1 MRQDGRLSRLLHVLL
16 HMEKHADPM
25 TSETIARMLGTNSAV
40 VRRTMA
46 GLRDAGYVSSEKG
59 HGGGWTLSRPLSD
72 ITLLD
77 VYRTIGSPGFFA
89 MGVATD
95 EPQCLVEQ
103 AVNSALERTLNEAE
117 TLLLARLGE
126 IAISDIAAEFERRY
140 GAVMSG
146 KLPSCA
152 NHPVKSD

>member
-16 HMEKHADPM
+16 HMEKHAEPM
-25 TSETIARMLGTNSAV
+25 TSERIARMLGTNSVV

-103 AVNSALERTLNEAE
+103 AVNSALERTLGEAE
-117 TLLLARLGE
+117 ALLLTRLGE
-126 IAISDIAAEFERRY
+126 IAISDIAADFERRY
-140 GAVMSG
+140 GAVKG
-146 KLPSCA
+146 DRPPSCA
-152 NHPVKSD
+152 EDADKAL

>member
-16 HMEKHADPM
+16 HMEKHAQPM
-25 TSETIARMLGTNSAV
+25 TSERIAQMLGTNSVV

-89 MGVATD
+89 MGVATE

-103 AVNSALERTLNEAE
+103 AVNSALERTLDEAE
-117 TLLLARLGE
+117 TLLLRRLGE
-126 IAISDIAAEFERRY
+126 IAISDIAADFERRY
-140 GAVMSG
+140 GAARGSG
-146 KLPSCA
+146 SRPCA
-152 NHPVKSD
+152 DHPDRSS